1 MLNYFYLQKSKK
13 FKKNI
18 FYQKKE
24 VKILAY
30 NKLKG
35 ILREKGISYVEL
47 ASKINLSVAGLSN
60 KINRKKGSDFT
71 VTEVISIKN
80 YLNLLNEDINLIF
93 FT

>member
-1 MLNYFYLQKSKK
+1 M
-13 FKKNI
+13 
-18 FYQKKE
+18 
-24 VKILAY
+24 AY

-35 ILREKGISYVEL
+35 ILREKGVSYVEL

-71 VTEVISIKN
+71 VSEIMSIKN

>member
-1 MLNYFYLQKSKK
+1 M
-13 FKKNI
+13 
-18 FYQKKE
+18 
-24 VKILAY
+24 AY

-80 YLNLLNEDINLIF
+80 YLNLWKEDINLIF

>member
-1 MLNYFYLQKSKK
+1 M
-13 FKKNI
+13 
-18 FYQKKE
+18 
-24 VKILAY
+24 AY

-93 FT
+93 FN

>member
-1 MLNYFYLQKSKK
+1 M
-13 FKKNI
+13 
-18 FYQKKE
+18 
-24 VKILAY
+24 AY

-47 ASKINLSVAGLSN
+47 ASKINLSVAGLTN

>member
-1 MLNYFYLQKSKK
+1 M
-13 FKKNI
+13 
-18 FYQKKE
+18 
-24 VKILAY
+24 AY

-35 ILREKGISYVEL
+35 ILREKGVSYVEL

-71 VTEVISIKN
+71 VSEIMSIKN
-80 YLNLLNEDINLIF
+80 YLNLLNEYINLIF